1 MKGVE
6 NVALAVASP
15 PPRRH
20 GTWEDIGH
28 GRRLIRGERE
38 EESQS
43 ATYNVAECRSLLPSV
58 THLLGCIS
66 PDYPMHPQALPPPP
80 PPPPTENTRFT
91 SSLVIHG
98 ICLNEC
104 SRARRVAACLCVSPH
119 EWTLW
124 DAQIFVLARLTFE
137 LLNNH

>member
-1 MKGVE
+1 MF
-6 NVALAVASP
+6 LAVASP
-15 PPRRH
+15 PPTRH

-28 GRRLIRGERE
+28 GRRLIRGER

-66 PDYPMHPQALPPPP
+66 PDYPMHPTPRPSLLLL
-80 PPPPTENTRFT
+80 PPTENTRFT
-91 SSLVIHG
+91 SSLVILS

-104 SRARRVAACLCVSPH
+104 STARRGAACLCVSPH